1 MAWQIESHFFIAQL
15 GKAHGIKGELKL
27 KILSPNPDVF
37 DYLEEVILFSPNGE
51 NELATY
57 TMEELRGEPVS
68 IIKLSGVSDRS
79 QAEQLNGHYLA
90 VRREDASPLEEGEY
104 YIADLIGMEVIDE
117 TRGVIGT
124 LRNVIDGASPV
135 LQIQRPGKKD
145 LYMPKLG
152 GHFKNA
158 DLETG
163 KIEVSLPEG
172 LWEIYD

>member
-27 KILSPNPDVF
+27 KILSPNPDVC
-37 DYLEEVILFSPNGE
+37 
-51 NELATY
+51 
-57 TMEELRGEPVS
+57 
-68 IIKLSGVSDRS
+68 IIKLSGVSDRT

-135 LQIQRPGKKD
+135 LQIQRPCKKD